1 MRLPEQV
8 WAMLV
13 MAVDIVDGTDPDRAG
28 EVALFA
34 GEWVPEPPA
43 DLCDSD
49 LVVRLPHPGKPI

>member
-1 MRLPEQV
+1 
-8 WAMLV
+8 MLV